1 MAAEEQD
8 SGAGLGLPRPRG
20 MEGRF
25 SVEALTSLNRELC
38 RVGSRCAR
46 RQAGALLSN
55 RSEACSFLDGPGHAA
70 HHAVMLAVL
79 AAAGGEVRLGVLG
92 KQRRNQH
99 PTEEE
104 QQQMGRGA
112 SHHGWVHS
120 TQNEEKE
127 SDLDQ
132 I

>member
-25 SVEALTSLNRELC
+25 SVEPRPSLNRELY

-120 TQNEEKE
+120 TQSVEEE